1 MLFTVFVERLLLSTP
16 LCSKT
21 SNRYAIAVQLL
32 DYPLIVVRPSP
43 EGDSAAAN
51 AQDTVHF
58 ERGTAAVLDANEQ
71 ELDFLVSHVRG
82 TYVQMCHQHS
92 RCASSTAALHPDSI
106 LLCKRQRTARSS

>member
-16 LCSKT
+16 FGSQTSK
-21 SNRYAIAVQLL
+21 RYAIAVQLL

-43 EGDSAAAN
+43 EGDAAAAN

-58 ERGTAAVLDANEQ
+58 KRGTAAVLDANEQ

-82 TYVQMCHQHS
+82 TYVQMCHHHSCTAPWQHTVVQTPAYCPQQLNPCS
-92 RCASSTAALHPDSI
+92 AV
-106 LLCKRQRTARSS
+106 